1 MLCEMC
7 NNKEAWCRALVE
19 GAEIALCRN
28 CSKFGR
34 VTKEIKVEIP
44 AKKAKKLSI
53 AAQASLPKKEKIV
66 IESIVANFGAKIKK
80 AREKFGLTQQEFA
93 IKISEK
99 ESIVHKLETELME
112 PNVDLARKLEKIL
125 HITLVEQIEEGDDE
139 GVLPGKKAGSEGFTL
154 GDIMRARQ

>member
-7 NNKEAWCRALVE
+7 NNKESCCKALVE

-28 CSKFGR
+28 CRKFGK
-34 VTKEIKVEIP
+34 VIKEITVELP
-44 AKKAKKLSI
+44 AKKAKKLGI
-53 AAQASLPKKEKIV
+53 AAPASLPNKEKVV
-66 IESIVANFGAKIKK
+66 IESIVADFGAKIKK

-93 IKISEK
+93 LKISEK

-112 PNVDLARKLEKIL
+112 PDIDLARKLEKIL
-125 HITLVEQIEEGDDE
+125 QIKLVEQIEEGDEE

-154 GDIMRARQ
+154 GDYLKKS